1 MQGSVWREDGLLYV
15 RASLIRAADAQVLWS
30 ERFIEGTQGL
40 SITGIQEKIASQFAS
55 RIGQQHGYVLRDV
68 RGTRLDN
75 PNDHSLRG
83 FSCVASAQIYRRTYH
98 RDEYP
103 AVRECLEATVLEDP
117 DYARAWAM
125 LAYVR
130 NDAARFGHETDLSRE
145 AAFDL
150 ARDAATRALDL
161 DPQDT
166 DALQAMSHVEQYAGD
181 MERSIDYARK
191 AVEVNPND
199 PAAVANLAIR
209 YAIAGRFSEAAP
221 TMRRAI
227 DASVAPPPFYYH
239 VLTADSLLKKDWP
252 EMLANADRAAIDGW
266 SFGQA
271 MLAIAHNQLANTEAS
286 KAAFDAMA
294 ELDPLLANDPRSWL
308 QGHNM
313 HPTVVDAVYEGLAET
328 RAALSK

>member
-1 MQGSVWREDGLLYV
+1 
-15 RASLIRAADAQVLWS
+15 
-30 ERFIEGTQGL
+30 
-40 SITGIQEKIASQFAS
+40 
-55 RIGQQHGYVLRDV
+55 
-68 RGTRLDN
+68 
-75 PNDHSLRG
+75 
-83 FSCVASAQIYRRTYH
+83 
-98 RDEYP
+98 
-103 AVRECLEATVLEDP
+103 
-117 DYARAWAM
+117 
-125 LAYVR
+125 
-130 NDAARFGHETDLSRE
+130 
-145 AAFDL
+145 
-150 ARDAATRALDL
+150 
-161 DPQDT
+161 
-166 DALQAMSHVEQYAGD
+166 